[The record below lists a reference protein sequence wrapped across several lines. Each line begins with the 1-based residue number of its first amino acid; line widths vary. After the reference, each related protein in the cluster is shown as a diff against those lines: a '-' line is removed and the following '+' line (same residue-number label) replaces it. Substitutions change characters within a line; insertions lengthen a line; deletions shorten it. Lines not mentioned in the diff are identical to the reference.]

1 MNDILKYL
9 AALPF
14 TQLMILIVTVFAM
27 IMGLVLVI
35 ARFAKISGIEKIS
48 TKGIEFDTDDTPS
61 KPARK
66 PSRFS
71 RARKAAKR

>member
-9 AALPF
+9 VALPF

-27 IMGLVLVI
+27 VMGLVLVI
-35 ARFAKISGIEKIS
+35 ARFAKISGIEKIT
-48 TKGIEFDTDDTPS
+48 TKGIEFDTDDTQAKSP
-61 KPARK
+61 RK

>member
-48 TKGIEFDTDDTPS
+48 TKGIERDFFD
-61 KPARK
+61 A
-66 PSRFS
+66 
-71 RARKAAKR
+71 